1 MALKVLEDDS
11 SDHHLPQLC
20 DCNTKEGEMKP
31 GMDIEDGEQEG
42 RDSEGNTGGL
52 VEDPVQKDET
62 EEGFAVLGQRLV
74 EEREGRTQRAEIYET
89 SSDMDISD
97 DEKKCDSQ

>member
-1 MALKVLEDDS
+1 
-11 SDHHLPQLC
+11 
-20 DCNTKEGEMKP
+20 MKP